1 MQELDQL
8 CLWLIGGTED
18 SVAIER
24 LLLSS
29 ELPLTLI
36 ITVTTANALSLYTID
51 PRLRVQVGAMT
62 RTAMAQFCQTWSID
76 AIIDA
81 SHPYAVEVS
90 QSAIA
95 TAAHLKI
102 PYLRYE
108 RPRLS
113 PVNSLPNSPKIT
125 ILDSFS
131 TLLAGTYL
139 QGQRVLL
146 TTGYKTL
153 HLFQPWHDRA
163 TLFARILPA
172 LDSLTGALAA
182 GFGSDRLLAIR
193 PPLSPALE
201 TALWQQWQISL
212 VVTKASGKAGGE
224 DIKQQVA
231 ANLGIP
237 LIVIDRPLVNYPQST
252 SDLGKVLD
260 FCQQLASN
268 LSKDNKKQ
276 FNNNALS

>member
-1 MQELDQL
+1 
-8 CLWLIGGTED
+8 
-18 SVAIER
+18 
-24 LLLSS
+24 
-29 ELPLTLI
+29 
-36 ITVTTANALSLYTID
+36 
-51 PRLRVQVGAMT
+51 
-62 RTAMAQFCQTWSID
+62 MAQFCQTWSID

-90 QSAIA
+90 QGAIA
-95 TAAHLKI
+95 TAAHLQI

-108 RPRLS
+108 RPRISAL
-113 PVNSLPNSPKIT
+113 NSPLNSPRIT

-131 TLLAGTYL
+131 TLLTGTYL

-172 LDSLTGALAA
+172 IDSLTGALAA
-182 GFGSDRLLAIR
+182 GFGSDRLIALR
-193 PPLSPALE
+193 PPVSPALE
-201 TALWQQWQISL
+201 TALWKQWQISL

-237 LIVIDRPLVNYPQST
+237 LIVIDRPPVNYPQST
-252 SDLGKVLD
+252 SDLGKVLE
-260 FCQQLASN
+260 FCQQFVKN
-268 LSKDNKKQ
+268 LSM
-276 FNNNALS
+276 NNNKWQSVNDDLSWDFLEIY